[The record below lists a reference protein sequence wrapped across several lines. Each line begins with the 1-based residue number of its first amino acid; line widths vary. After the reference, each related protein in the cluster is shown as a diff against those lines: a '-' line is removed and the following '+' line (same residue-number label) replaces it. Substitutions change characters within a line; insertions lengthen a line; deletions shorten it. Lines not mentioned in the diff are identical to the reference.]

1 MNITAVA
8 DQLSLFTLAKEQI
21 QSKSW
26 VVTTLAG
33 STRGYADGTGT
44 ETQLDQP
51 SGVAMDSSGI
61 LYVTDSSNHLIRK
74 VTPEGEV
81 NTLAGNTYGGYE
93 DATGEEAL
101 FNYPFGVAVDL
112 FGNVYVADMWN
123 NRIRK
128 ITPKGVVSTFAGDGT
143 KGHKNGF
150 GTKAKFNSLGGIAV
164 DSSGDLYVA
173 DHKNHRMRKITPEGE
188 VSTFAGDGTKGH
200 KDGTNEEAQFNYP
213 YGVALDSSGS
223 VYVADRGNHC
233 IRKITPG
240 GEVSTFAGGTEGYKD
255 GALTAAQ
262 FNRPMG
268 VAVDGSGNVYVADTY
283 NQRIRKI
290 TPEGEVT
297 TLAENMIRQFRYP
310 AGVAVDGSGNVFV
323 ADTGNNR
330 IRRITPGG
338 W

>member
-1 MNITAVA
+1 VTVDGSGNLYVA
-8 DQLSLFTLAKEQI
+8 DHWNHRI
-21 QSKSW
+21 QKITPEGE
-26 VVTTLAG
+26 VTTLAG
-33 STRGYADGTGT
+33 STKGFKDGTG
-44 ETQLDQP
+44 EAVQFYFP
-51 SGVAMDSSGI
+51 ESVAMDTSGNI
-61 LYVTDSSNHLIRK
+61 
-74 VTPEGEV
+74 
-81 NTLAGNTYGGYE
+81 
-93 DATGEEAL
+93 
-101 FNYPFGVAVDL
+101 
-112 FGNVYVADMWN
+112 YVADSFN

-128 ITPKGVVSTFAGDGT
+128 ITPGGEVSTLAGDGT
-143 KGHKNGF
+143 KTQLNNPYGV
-150 GTKAKFNSLGGIAV
+150 TV
-164 DSSGDLYVA
+164 DSSSNVYVA
-173 DHKNHRMRKITPEGE
+173 DCYHHCIRKITPEGE
-188 VSTFAGDGTKGH
+188 ITTLAGDVCELGY
-200 KDGTNEEAQFNYP
+200 KDGTGRAARFRTP
-213 YGVALDSSGS
+213 TGVALDSFGN